1 MSSSHQSV
9 TIYKPKKIFQG
20 ANLYS
25 PNSIL
30 VAELDASVSGKS
42 VDDKFFERALQI
54 LNAHRSVA
62 AKANF
67 NAMPPLSDSLTTT
80 TYAEVLNYLALTFQ
94 RWCGL
99 PVTFAKV
106 LEKTENAQGE
116 HVVFESRLDHLAT
129 AAGQIAAEVCLHC
142 VNPELVTAERIKD
155 MIVEFDRVFIHGRTT
170 QIPFIREAEE
180 TGVPWL
186 PLTADGALLAFGQ
199 GSKLRKI
206 HQNFTSNT
214 KLIASRIAADKYT
227 TANILRAQGIP
238 VPRQVVATSV
248 EVAIEAAQRLEYPVV
263 VKPAR
268 NDYGTAVF
276 VDLRDE
282 AEVSNAFNEA
292 TKYGP
297 VVIEKLI
304 PGEYHRLMVIN
315 GKFRSACKQL
325 PAHVIGDGN
334 QSIRSL
340 IEQANGARLANNGQ
354 PIPNDDEALAQLK
367 KQGLTMGSVP
377 ATGDTVKLRAQ
388 ANLSNGGLT
397 KDVTNSIHPANANL
411 AERTVATIDID
422 VAGLDFITEDISKPY
437 WEVGAAFS
445 EVDVTPRLIL
455 NEEKII
461 LGEWFPDKGK
471 GRIVSVV
478 VLDSLPDK
486 KRGTKIAEQLQSKY
500 SKVCLAT
507 KQGLLIDGEL
517 ASPGNFASYHG
528 LQAALCE
535 PGVNAVVL
543 EIEASDLITNGLG
556 VDRCDLAVFAAQEE
570 SNDRQ
575 LAEAARGILATISE
589 CVIDNSIIREGQN
602 ASLDAKQLAREI
614 NSNLS

>member
-1 MSSSHQSV
+1 M
-9 TIYKPKKIFQG
+9 
-20 ANLYS
+20 
-25 PNSIL
+25 
-30 VAELDASVSGKS
+30 
-42 VDDKFFERALQI
+42 
-54 LNAHRSVA
+54 
-62 AKANF
+62 
-67 NAMPPLSDSLTTT
+67 
-80 TYAEVLNYLALTFQ
+80 
-94 RWCGL
+94 
-99 PVTFAKV
+99 
-106 LEKTENAQGE
+106 
-116 HVVFESRLDHLAT
+116 AT

-340 IEQANGARLANNGQ
+340 IEQANGARLANNWQ

-570 SNDRQ
+570 SNDRR